1 MLSSFFVCFFFF
13 KKISENTKHF
23 SKEFLFIFI
32 NVTLDL
38 ETVTDFIF
46 LGPKLLQMV
55 TETKKL
61 RHLLLE
67 RKTMTNLAY

>member
-46 LGPKLLQMV
+46 LGPKITADGDWNQEIKTLAPW
-55 TETKKL
+55 KKNYDQL
-61 RHLLLE
+61 R
-67 RKTMTNLAY
+67 